1 MSTFA
6 SRRPERDELSSDYHR
21 GLIAK
26 VQDDCVI
33 TAMEKQQY
41 WLCEL
46 ASSLSTAQVDMIH
59 KPYGWTIRQVM
70 EHCANAER
78 VFGYR
83 MLRFAAGDA
92 TELPG
97 WAENDCADEKFG
109 LGNFGHIVTEMGALR
124 QSNLML
130 LRRIQPNCWD
140 RSGIADGNRVNVRS
154 IAWLSAGHLQHHL
167 EIIEK
172 RTGVTADR
180 EPPTM

>member
-97 WAENDCADEKFG
+97 WGGKR
-109 LGNFGHIVTEMGALR
+109 LR
-124 QSNLML
+124 
-130 LRRIQPNCWD
+130 
-140 RSGIADGNRVNVRS
+140 G
-154 IAWLSAGHLQHHL
+154 
-167 EIIEK
+167 
-172 RTGVTADR
+172 
-180 EPPTM
+180 